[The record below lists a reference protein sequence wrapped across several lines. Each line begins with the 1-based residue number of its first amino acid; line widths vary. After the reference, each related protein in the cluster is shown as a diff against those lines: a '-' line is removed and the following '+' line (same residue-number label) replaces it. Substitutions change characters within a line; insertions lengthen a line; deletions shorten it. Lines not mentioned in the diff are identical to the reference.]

1 MTGDSHLDPHDD
13 PHAGQRYLEDVEVGE
28 EFERSEHFDGPRV
41 ERYFEAA
48 KAWGPAARQRDGR
61 FTSLSE
67 ARRNGLERPMVPGPL
82 SQALISRMLA
92 EWMGPFGRLRSLD
105 LSFRRPVLQNDVVR
119 CVILVTDTHED
130 GLITLDVELENE
142 SGERAVL
149 GTATLE
155 LPRRD

>member
-1 MTGDSHLDPHDD
+1 VTAQPHLE
-13 PHAGQRYLEDVEVGE
+13 QRFFEDIEVGE
-28 EFERSEHFDGPRV
+28 ELESIERFDRERV

-48 KAWGPAARQRDGR
+48 KAWGAAARQRDGR
-61 FTSLSE
+61 FTNLSE

-82 SQALISRMLA
+82 SQAMINRMLVA
-92 EWMGPFGRLRSLD
+92 WMGPYGRLHSLD
-105 LSFRRPVLQNDVVR
+105 LSFRRPVLQNDLVH
-119 CVILVTDTHED
+119 CVILVTDAD
-130 GLITLDVELENE
+130 DDSGLISLDVTLENE

>member
-1 MTGDSHLDPHDD
+1 MTAEWPSDPR
-13 PHAGQRYLEDVEVGE
+13 AGQRYLEDVEVGE
-28 EFERSEHFDGPRV
+28 EFERSERFDAPRV

-48 KAWGPAARQRDGR
+48 RAWGTAARPRDGR

-67 ARRNGLERPMVPGPL
+67 ARRNGLARPMVPGPL
-82 SQALISRMLA
+82 SQALINRMLT
-92 EWMGPFGRLRSLD
+92 EWMGPFGQLRALD

-130 GLITLDVELENE
+130 GSVTLDVELENE

-149 GTATLE
+149 GTATLA